1 MSGKDC
7 PRCGHRVP
15 LGQFVRLT
23 SHRLACRQCGT
34 TLNTNVARLL
44 LAAAIASVPLGFL
57 ISKSIHDPVWW
68 IGVVVTMA
76 ASHLVYYCLFGVRV
90 APESKGYETQ
100 V

>member
-7 PRCGHRVP
+7 PRCGHRIP

-23 SHRLACRQCGT
+23 SNRFACRQCGA
-34 TLNTNVARLL
+34 TLHTNVTRLP
-44 LAAAIASVPLGFL
+44 LAAAITSVPLGFS

-76 ASHLVYYCLFGVRV
+76 ASLLVYYWLFSVRV
-90 APESKGYETQ
+90 GPESKGYEPQ